1 MPTPIFNYRLNHVI
15 VPMVFI
21 NREKINGK
29 LTGKWHIAVWIDG
42 VGRFKLDDE
51 SGLWERTIPRHVLEI
66 RNETEWEQLD
76 PSVRQRDKNEGWQR
90 VTPDELVE
98 NLIEAG
104 VLRCL

>member
-1 MPTPIFNYRLNHVI
+1 MPAPLFNYRLNHVV

-21 NREKINGK
+21 NREKVNGK

-51 SGLWERTIPRHVLEI
+51 TGLWKRTIPPHVLEI
-66 RNETEWEQLD
+66 RNETDWEQLD
-76 PSVRQRDKNEGWQR
+76 AVQRQRDKNDGWQR

-98 NLIEAG
+98 KLIEAG
-104 VLRCL
+104 VIRCI